1 MIDPSNH
8 LLLTAV
14 TLGAIALGLFVERT
28 PMGRIFPA
36 AVFCI
41 VSGLILANIGIIPHA
56 APMYGIA
63 SDIFVPLAIPLFLF
77 KADLRRIITEGGR
90 TMIAFSVGALGTIA
104 GGLIGFMVLDLGPLR
119 DKLLGVFVATYTGGS
134 MNMIAVAKTTGLD
147 DATAMSAAVAADNVV
162 SLSYLTLLTAFTALP
177 LAHRLF
183 AKSKGAHAIAA
194 DAVAP
199 EEARI
204 DTAKTDLW
212 NIAMGLSLSAAICAI
227 STFAANAAGHPSYAI
242 LILTFISVALANFF
256 PKLLSKLTG
265 DEAIGML
272 LFYFLFFVIGAAA
285 DISALTGTA
294 FNMLLFGAIIVSVH
308 TVFVFIGGWLF
319 KLTIEEVAIGSNACV
334 LGPATAAAMAG
345 AMGWR
350 ALVTP
355 GIVCGVF
362 GYVIANFIGAGL
374 AAIVAGG

>member
-14 TLGAIALGLFVERT
+14 TLTAIVLGLYVERT
-28 PMGRIFPA
+28 PLGRIFPA

-41 VSGLILANIGIIPHA
+41 VSGLILANLGVIPHS
-56 APMYGIA
+56 APMYQIA

-77 KADLRRIITEGGR
+77 KADLRRMITEGGR
-90 TMIAFSVGALGTIA
+90 TMIAFAIGAVGTIV

-119 DKLLGVFVATYTGGS
+119 EKLLAVFVATYTGGS

-147 DATAMSAAVAADNVV
+147 DATAMSAAVAADNIV

-183 AKSKGAHAIAA
+183 AKSGSKNAATAAPDRDDVEIAN
-194 DAVAP
+194 
-199 EEARI
+199 
-204 DTAKTDLW
+204 AKTDQW
-212 NIAMGLSLSAAICAI
+212 NIAMGLCLSAIICAI
-227 STFAANAAGHPSYAI
+227 SVSVANAIGQPSYAI
-242 LILTFISVALANFF
+242 LILTFISVALANAF
-256 PKLLSKLTG
+256 PQTLSKLTG
-265 DEAIGML
+265 DESIGML

-285 DISALTGTA
+285 DVGALTGTA
-294 FNMLLFGAIIVSVH
+294 FNMVLLGGIIVAAHV
-308 TVFVFIGGWLF
+308 VFVFVGGRLF
-319 KLTIEEVAIGSNACV
+319 GLTIEEVAIGSNACV

-355 GIVCGVF
+355 GIVCGVL
-362 GYVIANFIGAGL
+362 GYVIANFIGAAL
-374 AAIVAGG
+374 AALFAAG

>member
-14 TLGAIALGLFVERT
+14 TFSAIALGLYVERT
-28 PMGRIFPA
+28 PLGRIFPA

-41 VSGLILANIGIIPHA
+41 VSGLVLANIGIIPHS
-56 APMYGIA
+56 APMYQIA

-77 KADLRRIITEGGR
+77 KADLRRMITEGGR
-90 TMIAFSVGALGTIA
+90 TMIAFGIGAIGTIV
-104 GGLIGFMVLDLGPLR
+104 GGLLGFMLLELGPLR
-119 DKLLGVFVATYTGGS
+119 EKLLGVFVATYTGGS

-147 DATAMSAAVAADNVV
+147 DATAMSAAVAADNIV

-183 AKSKGAHAIAA
+183 SRNRQPTASQAETTLSDDI
-194 DAVAP
+194 
-199 EEARI
+199 RI
-204 DTAKTDLW
+204 ETAKTDQW
-212 NIAMGLSLSAAICAI
+212 NIAMGLCLSAIICAVSAWI
-227 STFAANAAGHPSYAI
+227 ADAIGQSSYSI
-242 LILTFISVALANFF
+242 LILTFISVALANIF
-256 PKLLSKLTG
+256 PNRLSNLTG

-285 DISALTGTA
+285 DVGALNGVA
-294 FNMLLFGAIIVSVH
+294 FNMLLFGAIIVATHV
-308 TVFVFIGGWLF
+308 VFVFVGGRLF
-319 KLTIEEVAIGSNACV
+319 GLTIEEVAIGSNACV

-362 GYVIANFIGAGL
+362 GYVTANFIGAAL
-374 AAIVAGG
+374 AALLAGG